1 MGGQP
6 KSNENQS
13 RESIDDIIDDAVEN
27 AEARRELSDEELDD
41 VAGGIIAGGVRLPIK
56 TGIIRSDN
64 SC

>member
-1 MGGQP
+1 MSGQP

-27 AEARRELSDEELDD
+27 AEARRELSDDELDD
-41 VAGGIIAGGVRLPIK
+41 VAGGIIAGGMIIPINI
-56 TGIIRSDN
+56 GIIKVDS